1 MKYNPKPPGQER
13 NGSQLV
19 TKYENNLPSYR
30 GYGQATLHENNFP
43 SSRGYS
49 GNDSRLN
56 GLNPSSPHG
65 GISRERVFIGLPKIY
80 ERPLVQTP
88 LHSPEGGEEEGE
100 DEDEE
105 GACEGE
111 DVFE

>member
-1 MKYNPKPPGQER
+1 MKYNPKPPGQDR
-13 NGSQLV
+13 NGSQSV
-19 TKYENNLPSYR
+19 TKYENNP
-30 GYGQATLHENNFP
+30 P
-43 SSRGYS
+43 SSRGY
-49 GNDSRLN
+49 GVNDSRLN

-65 GISRERVFIGLPKIY
+65 GISRERAFIGLPKIY

-88 LHSPEGGEEEGE
+88 LHSPEGGEEEEGDE
-100 DEDEE
+100 DENEE